1 MGNQPEPAE
10 GYAGAAVSVAPAPT
24 LRAEFGAH
32 LETNY
37 PRLVAQLCM
46 ITLNPAEAQDL
57 VQEAYARA
65 WQRWADVRE
74 LHDPTGWVRQA
85 AVRASDR
92 RWRRLMGRLG
102 LDRNR
107 SAGSP
112 SDDPQHEGLLSALRR
127 IPIQQRRILVLVD
140 VAHLPLGEVA
150 DIESIDINVVEA
162 RLAQARRD
170 LDGYLSGYVASQAA
184 SQPPAVNWEDM

>member
-1 MGNQPEPAE
+1 
-10 GYAGAAVSVAPAPT
+10 
-24 LRAEFGAH
+24 
-32 LETNY
+32 
-37 PRLVAQLCM
+37 M

-65 WQRWADVRE
+65 WQRWTDVRE
-74 LHDPTGWVRQA
+74 LADPTGWVRQA

-92 RWRRLMGRLG
+92 RWRRLIARLG
-102 LDRNR
+102 LGRNR
-107 SAGSP
+107 SGGTP

-127 IPIQQRRILVLVD
+127 LPVQQRRILVLVD

-150 DIESIDINVVEA
+150 DVESIDISVVES

-184 SQPPAVNWEDM
+184 SQPAAVNWEDM

>member
-1 MGNQPEPAE
+1 M
-10 GYAGAAVSVAPAPT
+10 
-24 LRAEFGAH
+24 RAEFGAH

-65 WQRWADVRE
+65 WQRWADIRE
-74 LHDPTGWVRQA
+74 LHDPAAWVRQT

-92 RWRRLMGRLG
+92 RWRRLTARLG
-102 LDRNR
+102 RGRNR

-112 SDDPQHEGLLSALRR
+112 SEDPQHAGVLSALRH
-127 IPIQQRRILVLVD
+127 IPAYRRRVLVLVD

-150 DIESIDINVVEA
+150 EVESIDIGVVEE
-162 RLAQARRD
+162 RLAQARHE
-170 LDGYLSGYVASQAA
+170 LDGYLSGYLASLAA
-184 SQPPAVNWEDM
+184 SQPSAVNWEDM